1 MQHLKDYI
9 TESILSSV
17 GAGKTAVIKKIV
29 SDKDFSTKNIALLEK
44 DVAVWKPKDKKE
56 LIDTINAYIKSAGP
70 DCSLNWIDVSSIK
83 DMSKLFYKLWFNG
96 DIDIAIK
103 LDNKKELS
111 ELIDKV
117 FPNLEKNPNT
127 TPSIVSISYPYNKE
141 GKSGNAQ
148 VDFMI
153 VKDIDFAKFFYHS
166 PDFKKNESKFKGATR
181 AKMLSI
187 IVSCIPVEDAKDE
200 YFEDGKTVKKHWK
213 YTFNTEGVFRQLLDY
228 TGKKGPL
235 KNPKKVKEF
244 EKLIANDPDNCIKFI
259 FGDNGKIEDCNS
271 AESLWKA
278 VHDNN
283 KFKFQDVVKKIED
296 RWFDEIEELKDK
308 REFFENL

>member
-1 MQHLKDYI
+1 MKSLVQFIKESLINEGGNAVTANPIPAYI
-9 TESILSSV
+9 TPLLYKEIEDAILKENPDIKMVPLGSV
-17 GAGKTAVIKKIV
+17 GKKN
-29 SDKDFSTKNIALLEK
+29 DDQ
-44 DVAVWKPKDKKE
+44 
-56 LIDTINAYIKSAGP
+56 
-70 DCSLNWIDVSSIK
+70 
-83 DMSKLFYKLWFNG
+83 FNG

-117 FPNLEKNPNT
+117 FPDLEKNPNT

-244 EKLIANDPDNCIKFI
+244 EKFIVNDPDNCIKFI

-278 VHDNN
+278 VHDKN

>member
-1 MQHLKDYI
+1 MKSLVQFIKESLLNEGGNAVTANPIPAYI
-9 TESILSSV
+9 TPLLYKEIEDAILKEKPDITMVPLGSV
-17 GAGKTAVIKKIV
+17 GKKN
-29 SDKDFSTKNIALLEK
+29 DDQ
-44 DVAVWKPKDKKE
+44 
-56 LIDTINAYIKSAGP
+56 
-70 DCSLNWIDVSSIK
+70 
-83 DMSKLFYKLWFNG
+83 FNG

-103 LDNKKELS
+103 IDTKKELN
-111 ELIDKV
+111 ELINKV
-117 FPNLEKNPNT
+117 FPDLEKNPNT
-127 TPSIVSISYPYNKE
+127 TSSIVSISYPYNKE

-166 PDFKKNESKFKGATR
+166 PNFKNNESKFKGATR

-187 IVSCIPVEDAKDE
+187 IVSSIPVEDAKDE

-213 YTFNTEGVFRQLLDY
+213 YTFNTEGVFKQLLDY

-244 EKLIANDPDNCIKFI
+244 EKLIYNDPENCVKFI

-278 VHDNN
+278 VHDKN

-296 RWFDEIEELKDK
+296 RCFNEIEELKDK

>member
-1 MQHLKDYI
+1 MKSLVQFIKESLINEGGNAVTANPIPAYI
-9 TESILSSV
+9 TPLLYKEIEDTILKENPDIKMVPLGSV
-17 GAGKTAVIKKIV
+17 GKKNN
-29 SDKDFSTKNIALLEK
+29 DQ
-44 DVAVWKPKDKKE
+44 
-56 LIDTINAYIKSAGP
+56 
-70 DCSLNWIDVSSIK
+70 
-83 DMSKLFYKLWFNG
+83 FNG
-96 DIDIAIK
+96 DIDIAVKI
-103 LDNKKELS
+103 NTKKELI

-117 FPNLEKNPNT
+117 FPDLEKNPNT
-127 TPSIVSISYPYNKE
+127 TSSIVSISYPYNKE
-141 GKSGNAQ
+141 GKTGNAQ

-166 PDFKKNESKFKGATR
+166 PNFKNNESKFKGATR
-181 AKMLSI
+181 TKMLSI

-200 YFEDGKTVKKHWK
+200 YFEDGKTVKKRWK

-244 EKLIANDPDNCIKFI
+244 EKLMANDPDNCIKFI

-278 VHDNN
+278 VHDKN
-283 KFKFQDVVKKIED
+283 KFKFQDVVKKIEN

>member
-1 MQHLKDYI
+1 MKSLVQFIKESLINEGGNAVTANPIPAYI
-9 TESILSSV
+9 TPLLYKEIEDAILKENPDIKMVPLGSV
-17 GAGKTAVIKKIV
+17 GKKN
-29 SDKDFSTKNIALLEK
+29 DDQ
-44 DVAVWKPKDKKE
+44 
-56 LIDTINAYIKSAGP
+56 
-70 DCSLNWIDVSSIK
+70 
-83 DMSKLFYKLWFNG
+83 FNG

-117 FPNLEKNPNT
+117 FPDLEKNPNT

-278 VHDNN
+278 VHDKN

-296 RWFDEIEELKDK
+296 RWFNEIEELKDK

>member
-1 MQHLKDYI
+1 MKSLVQFIKESIINEGGNAVTANPIPAYI
-9 TESILSSV
+9 TPLLYKEIEDAILKENPDIKIAPLGSV
-17 GAGKTAVIKKIV
+17 GKKN
-29 SDKDFSTKNIALLEK
+29 DDQ
-44 DVAVWKPKDKKE
+44 
-56 LIDTINAYIKSAGP
+56 
-70 DCSLNWIDVSSIK
+70 
-83 DMSKLFYKLWFNG
+83 FNG

-103 LDNKKELS
+103 LDSKQELN

-141 GKSGNAQ
+141 GQSGNAQ

-166 PDFKKNESKFKGATR
+166 PDFKKNESKFKGSVR
-181 AKMLSI
+181 AHMISI
-187 IVSCIPVEDAKDE
+187 LVSSIPVEDAKDE

-213 YTFNTEGVFRQLLDY
+213 YTFNTEGVFKQLLDY

-244 EKLIANDPDNCIKFI
+244 EKLIANDPQNCVKFM
-259 FGDNGKIEDCNS
+259 FGDNGKIEDLNS

-278 VHDNN
+278 VHDKN

>member
-1 MQHLKDYI
+1 MKSLVQFIKESLINEGGNAVTANPIPAYI
-9 TESILSSV
+9 TPLLYKEIEDAILKENPDIKMVPLGSV
-17 GAGKTAVIKKIV
+17 GKKN
-29 SDKDFSTKNIALLEK
+29 DDQ
-44 DVAVWKPKDKKE
+44 
-56 LIDTINAYIKSAGP
+56 
-70 DCSLNWIDVSSIK
+70 
-83 DMSKLFYKLWFNG
+83 FNG

-103 LDNKKELS
+103 LDSKKELS

-117 FPNLEKNPNT
+117 FPDLEKNPNT

-278 VHDNN
+278 VHDKN

>member
-1 MQHLKDYI
+1 MKSLIQFIKESLINEGGNAVTANPIPAYI
-9 TESILSSV
+9 TPLLYKEIEDVILKENPDIKMVPLGSV
-17 GAGKTAVIKKIV
+17 GKKN
-29 SDKDFSTKNIALLEK
+29 DDQ
-44 DVAVWKPKDKKE
+44 
-56 LIDTINAYIKSAGP
+56 
-70 DCSLNWIDVSSIK
+70 
-83 DMSKLFYKLWFNG
+83 FNG

-141 GKSGNAQ
+141 GKTGNAQ

-166 PDFKKNESKFKGATR
+166 PNFKNNESKFKGATR

-200 YFEDGKTVKKHWK
+200 YFEDGKTIKKHWK

-235 KNPKKVKEF
+235 KNPKKIKEF
-244 EKLIANDPDNCIKFI
+244 EKLIVNDPDNCIKFI

-278 VHDNN
+278 VHDKN
-283 KFKFQDVVKKIED
+283 KFKFQDVVSKIED
-296 RWFDEIEELKDK
+296 RWFNEIEELKDK
-308 REFFENL
+308 KEFFENL

>member
-1 MQHLKDYI
+1 MKSLVQFIKESLINEGGNAVTANPIPAYI
-9 TESILSSV
+9 TPLLYKEIEDAILKENPDIKMVPLGSV
-17 GAGKTAVIKKIV
+17 GKKN
-29 SDKDFSTKNIALLEK
+29 DDQ
-44 DVAVWKPKDKKE
+44 
-56 LIDTINAYIKSAGP
+56 
-70 DCSLNWIDVSSIK
+70 
-83 DMSKLFYKLWFNG
+83 FNG

-103 LDNKKELS
+103 LNNKKELS

-117 FPNLEKNPNT
+117 FPDLEKNPNT

-166 PDFKKNESKFKGATR
+166 PDFRKNESRFKGATR

-200 YFEDGKTVKKHWK
+200 YFEDGKTLKKHWK
-213 YTFNTEGVFRQLLDY
+213 YTFNTEGVFKQLLDY

-235 KNPKKVKEF
+235 KNPKKVKEL
-244 EKLIANDPDNCIKFI
+244 EKLIVNDPDNCIKFI

-278 VHDNN
+278 VHDKNN
-283 KFKFQDVVKKIED
+283 FKFQDVVKKIED

>member
-1 MQHLKDYI
+1 MKSLVQFIKESLLNEGGNAVTANPIPAYI
-9 TESILSSV
+9 TPLLYKEIEDAILKENPDITMVPLGSV
-17 GAGKTAVIKKIV
+17 GKKN
-29 SDKDFSTKNIALLEK
+29 DDQ
-44 DVAVWKPKDKKE
+44 
-56 LIDTINAYIKSAGP
+56 
-70 DCSLNWIDVSSIK
+70 
-83 DMSKLFYKLWFNG
+83 FNG

-103 LDNKKELS
+103 IDTKKELN

-117 FPNLEKNPNT
+117 FPDLEKNPNT

-166 PDFKKNESKFKGATR
+166 PNFKNNESKFKGAVR

-187 IVSCIPVEDAKDE
+187 IVSSIPVEDAKDE

-213 YTFNTEGVFRQLLDY
+213 YTFNTEGVFKQLLDY

-235 KNPKKVKEF
+235 NNPKKVKEF
-244 EKLIANDPDNCIKFI
+244 EKLIYNDPENCVKFI

-278 VHDNN
+278 VHDKN

>member
-1 MQHLKDYI
+1 MKSLVQFIKESLINEGGNAVTANPIPAYI
-9 TESILSSV
+9 TPLLYKEIEDAILKENPDIKMVPLGSV
-17 GAGKTAVIKKIV
+17 GKKN
-29 SDKDFSTKNIALLEK
+29 DDQ
-44 DVAVWKPKDKKE
+44 
-56 LIDTINAYIKSAGP
+56 
-70 DCSLNWIDVSSIK
+70 
-83 DMSKLFYKLWFNG
+83 FNG

-103 LDNKKELS
+103 IDNKEELNK
-111 ELIDKV
+111 LIDKV
-117 FPNLEKNPNT
+117 FPDLEKNPNT
-127 TPSIVSISYPYNKE
+127 TSSIVSISYPYNKE
-141 GKSGNAQ
+141 GQSGNAQ

-187 IVSCIPVEDAKDE
+187 IVSCIPVEDVKDE

-213 YTFNTEGVFRQLLDY
+213 YTFNTEGVFKQLLDY

-244 EKLIANDPDNCIKFI
+244 EKLIYNDPENCVKFI

-278 VHDNN
+278 VHDKN

>member
-1 MQHLKDYI
+1 MKSLVQFIKESLINEGGNAVTANPIPAYI
-9 TESILSSV
+9 TPLLYKEIEDAILKENPDIKMVPLGSV
-17 GAGKTAVIKKIV
+17 GKKN
-29 SDKDFSTKNIALLEK
+29 DDQ
-44 DVAVWKPKDKKE
+44 
-56 LIDTINAYIKSAGP
+56 
-70 DCSLNWIDVSSIK
+70 
-83 DMSKLFYKLWFNG
+83 FNG

-103 LDNKKELS
+103 IDTKKELN
-111 ELIDKV
+111 ELINKV

-127 TPSIVSISYPYNKE
+127 TSNIVSISYPYNKE
-141 GKSGNAQ
+141 GKTGNAQ

-153 VKDIDFAKFFYHS
+153 AKDIDFAKFFYHS

-187 IVSCIPVEDAKDE
+187 IVSSIPVEDAKDE
-200 YFEDGKTVKKHWK
+200 YFEDGKTVKKRWK

-278 VHDNN
+278 VHDKN

-308 REFFENL
+308 REFLENL

>member
-1 MQHLKDYI
+1 MKSLIQFIKESLINEGGNAVTANPIPAYI
-9 TESILSSV
+9 TPLLYKEIEDAILKENPDIKMVPLGSV
-17 GAGKTAVIKKIV
+17 GKKN
-29 SDKDFSTKNIALLEK
+29 DDQ
-44 DVAVWKPKDKKE
+44 
-56 LIDTINAYIKSAGP
+56 
-70 DCSLNWIDVSSIK
+70 
-83 DMSKLFYKLWFNG
+83 FNG

-117 FPNLEKNPNT
+117 FPDLEKNPNT

-244 EKLIANDPDNCIKFI
+244 EKLIVNDPDNCIKFI

-278 VHDNN
+278 VHDKN

-308 REFFENL
+308 REFFENR

>member
-1 MQHLKDYI
+1 MKSLVQFIKESLINEGGNAVTANPIPAYI
-9 TESILSSV
+9 TPLLYKEIEDSILKENPDIKMVPLGSV
-17 GAGKTAVIKKIV
+17 GKKN
-29 SDKDFSTKNIALLEK
+29 DDQ
-44 DVAVWKPKDKKE
+44 
-56 LIDTINAYIKSAGP
+56 
-70 DCSLNWIDVSSIK
+70 
-83 DMSKLFYKLWFNG
+83 FNG

-117 FPNLEKNPNT
+117 FPDLEKNPNT

-235 KNPKKVKEF
+235 KNPKKIKEF
-244 EKLIANDPDNCIKFI
+244 EKLIVNDPDNCIKFI

-278 VHDNN
+278 VHDKN

>member
-1 MQHLKDYI
+1 MKSLVQFIKESLINEGGNAVTANPIPAYI
-9 TESILSSV
+9 TPLLYKEIEYSILKENPDIKMVPLGSV
-17 GAGKTAVIKKIV
+17 GKKN
-29 SDKDFSTKNIALLEK
+29 DDQ
-44 DVAVWKPKDKKE
+44 
-56 LIDTINAYIKSAGP
+56 
-70 DCSLNWIDVSSIK
+70 
-83 DMSKLFYKLWFNG
+83 FNG

-103 LDNKKELS
+103 LDSKKELS

-117 FPNLEKNPNT
+117 FPDLEKNPNT

-235 KNPKKVKEF
+235 KNPKKIKEF
-244 EKLIANDPDNCIKFI
+244 EKLIVNDPDNCIKFI

-278 VHDNN
+278 VHDKN
-283 KFKFQDVVKKIED
+283 KFKFQDVVSKIED
-296 RWFDEIEELKDK
+296 RWFNEIEELKDK

>member
-1 MQHLKDYI
+1 MKSLVQFIKESLINEGGNAVTANPIPAYI
-9 TESILSSV
+9 TPLLYKEIEDAILKENPHIKMVQLGSV
-17 GAGKTAVIKKIV
+17 GKKN
-29 SDKDFSTKNIALLEK
+29 DDQ
-44 DVAVWKPKDKKE
+44 
-56 LIDTINAYIKSAGP
+56 
-70 DCSLNWIDVSSIK
+70 
-83 DMSKLFYKLWFNG
+83 FNG

-103 LDNKKELS
+103 IDTKKELS

-127 TPSIVSISYPYNKE
+127 TSTIVSISYPYNKE
-141 GKSGNAQ
+141 GKTGNAQ

-153 VKDIDFAKFFYHS
+153 VKDIDYAKFFYHS
-166 PDFKKNESKFKGATR
+166 PNFKNNESKFKGATR
-181 AKMLSI
+181 TKMLSI

-200 YFEDGKTVKKHWK
+200 YFEDGKTVKKRWK

-244 EKLIANDPDNCIKFI
+244 EKLIVNDPDNCIKFI

-278 VHDNN
+278 VHDKN

>member
-1 MQHLKDYI
+1 MKSLVQFIKESLINEGGNAVTANPIPAYI
-9 TESILSSV
+9 TPLLYKEIEDAILKENPDIKMVPLGSV
-17 GAGKTAVIKKIV
+17 GKKN
-29 SDKDFSTKNIALLEK
+29 DDQ
-44 DVAVWKPKDKKE
+44 
-56 LIDTINAYIKSAGP
+56 
-70 DCSLNWIDVSSIK
+70 
-83 DMSKLFYKLWFNG
+83 FNG

-278 VHDNN
+278 VHDKN

>member
-1 MQHLKDYI
+1 MKSLIQFIKESLINEGGNAVTANPIPAYI
-9 TESILSSV
+9 TPLLYKEIEDAVLKENPDIKMVPLGSV
-17 GAGKTAVIKKIV
+17 GKKN
-29 SDKDFSTKNIALLEK
+29 D
-44 DVAVWKPKDKKE
+44 
-56 LIDTINAYIKSAGP
+56 YQ
-70 DCSLNWIDVSSIK
+70 
-83 DMSKLFYKLWFNG
+83 FNG

-103 LDNKKELS
+103 IDNKEELNK
-111 ELIDKV
+111 LIDKV
-117 FPNLEKNPNT
+117 FPDLEKNPNT
-127 TPSIVSISYPYNKE
+127 TSSIVSVSYPYNKE
-141 GKSGNAQ
+141 GQSGNAQ

-213 YTFNTEGVFRQLLDY
+213 YTFNTEGVFKQLLDY

-244 EKLIANDPDNCIKFI
+244 EKLIYNDPENCVKFI

-278 VHDNN
+278 VHDKN

>member
-1 MQHLKDYI
+1 MKSLVQFIKESLINEGGNAVTANPIPAYI
-9 TESILSSV
+9 TPLLYKEIEDAILKENPDIKMVPLGSV
-17 GAGKTAVIKKIV
+17 GKKN
-29 SDKDFSTKNIALLEK
+29 DDQ
-44 DVAVWKPKDKKE
+44 
-56 LIDTINAYIKSAGP
+56 
-70 DCSLNWIDVSSIK
+70 
-83 DMSKLFYKLWFNG
+83 FNG

-117 FPNLEKNPNT
+117 FPDLEKNPNT

-148 VDFMI
+148 IDFMI

-244 EKLIANDPDNCIKFI
+244 EKLIVNDPDNCIKFI

-278 VHDNN
+278 VHDKN

-296 RWFDEIEELKDK
+296 RWFGEIEELKDK

>member
-1 MQHLKDYI
+1 MKSLVQFIKESLINEGGNAVTANPIPAYI
-9 TESILSSV
+9 TPLLYKEIEDSILKENPDIKMVPLGSV
-17 GAGKTAVIKKIV
+17 GKKN
-29 SDKDFSTKNIALLEK
+29 DDQ
-44 DVAVWKPKDKKE
+44 
-56 LIDTINAYIKSAGP
+56 
-70 DCSLNWIDVSSIK
+70 
-83 DMSKLFYKLWFNG
+83 FNG

-117 FPNLEKNPNT
+117 FPDLEKNPNT

-244 EKLIANDPDNCIKFI
+244 EKLIVNDPDNCIKFI

-278 VHDNN
+278 VHDKN
-283 KFKFQDVVKKIED
+283 KFKFQDVLTNIED
-296 RWFDEIEELKDK
+296 RWFDEIQEPKAK
-308 REFFENL
+308 REVFENL

>member
-1 MQHLKDYI
+1 MKSLIQFIKESLINEGGNAVTANPIPAYI
-9 TESILSSV
+9 TPLLYKEIEDAILKENPDINMVPLGSV
-17 GAGKTAVIKKIV
+17 GKKN
-29 SDKDFSTKNIALLEK
+29 DDQ
-44 DVAVWKPKDKKE
+44 
-56 LIDTINAYIKSAGP
+56 
-70 DCSLNWIDVSSIK
+70 
-83 DMSKLFYKLWFNG
+83 FNG

-103 LDNKKELS
+103 IDTKKELN

-117 FPNLEKNPNT
+117 FPDLEKNPNT

-235 KNPKKVKEF
+235 KNPKKIKEF
-244 EKLIANDPDNCIKFI
+244 EKLIYNDPENCVKFI

-278 VHDNN
+278 VHNKN

-296 RWFDEIEELKDK
+296 RWFNEIEELKDK

>member
-1 MQHLKDYI
+1 MKSLIQFIKESLINEGGNAVTANPIPAYI
-9 TESILSSV
+9 TPLLYKEIEDAILKENPDIKMVPLGSV
-17 GAGKTAVIKKIV
+17 GKKN
-29 SDKDFSTKNIALLEK
+29 DDQ
-44 DVAVWKPKDKKE
+44 
-56 LIDTINAYIKSAGP
+56 
-70 DCSLNWIDVSSIK
+70 
-83 DMSKLFYKLWFNG
+83 FNG

-103 LDNKKELS
+103 IDTKKELND
-111 ELIDKV
+111 LIDKV

-127 TPSIVSISYPYNKE
+127 TSSIVSISYPYNKE

-166 PDFKKNESKFKGATR
+166 PNFKNNESKFKGAVR

-187 IVSCIPVEDAKDE
+187 IVSSIPVEDAKDE

-213 YTFNTEGVFRQLLDY
+213 YTFNTEGVFKQLLDY

-244 EKLIANDPDNCIKFI
+244 EKLIYNDPENCVKFI

-278 VHDNN
+278 IHDKN

-296 RWFDEIEELKDK
+296 RWFNEIEELKDK

>member
-1 MQHLKDYI
+1 MKSLVQFIKESIINEGGNAVTANPIPAYI
-9 TESILSSV
+9 TPLLYKEIEDSILEENPDIKIAPLGSV
-17 GAGKTAVIKKIV
+17 GKKN
-29 SDKDFSTKNIALLEK
+29 DDQ
-44 DVAVWKPKDKKE
+44 
-56 LIDTINAYIKSAGP
+56 
-70 DCSLNWIDVSSIK
+70 
-83 DMSKLFYKLWFNG
+83 FNG

-103 LDNKKELS
+103 LDSKKELN

-141 GKSGNAQ
+141 GQSGNAQ

-166 PDFKKNESKFKGATR
+166 PDFKKNESKFKGSVR
-181 AKMLSI
+181 AHMISI
-187 IVSCIPVEDAKDE
+187 LVSSIPVEDAKDE

-213 YTFNTEGVFRQLLDY
+213 YTFNTEGVFKQLLDY

-244 EKLIANDPDNCIKFI
+244 EKLIANDPQNCVKFI
-259 FGDNGKIEDCNS
+259 FGDNGKIEDLNS

-278 VHDNN
+278 VHDKN

>member
-1 MQHLKDYI
+1 MKSLVQFIKESLINEGGNAVTANPIPAYI
-9 TESILSSV
+9 TPLLYKEIEDSILKENPDIKMVPLGSV
-17 GAGKTAVIKKIV
+17 GKKN
-29 SDKDFSTKNIALLEK
+29 DDQ
-44 DVAVWKPKDKKE
+44 
-56 LIDTINAYIKSAGP
+56 
-70 DCSLNWIDVSSIK
+70 
-83 DMSKLFYKLWFNG
+83 FNG

-117 FPNLEKNPNT
+117 FPDLEKNPNT

-244 EKLIANDPDNCIKFI
+244 EKLIVNDPDNCIKFI

-278 VHDNN
+278 VHDKN

-296 RWFDEIEELKDK
+296 RWFNEIEELKDK

>member
-1 MQHLKDYI
+1 MKSLVQFIKESLINEGGNAVTANPIPAYI
-9 TESILSSV
+9 TPLLYKEIEDAILKENPDIKMVPLGSV
-17 GAGKTAVIKKIV
+17 GKKN
-29 SDKDFSTKNIALLEK
+29 DDQ
-44 DVAVWKPKDKKE
+44 
-56 LIDTINAYIKSAGP
+56 
-70 DCSLNWIDVSSIK
+70 
-83 DMSKLFYKLWFNG
+83 FNG

-103 LDNKKELS
+103 IDSKKELN

-127 TPSIVSISYPYNKE
+127 TSSIVSISYPYNKE
-141 GKSGNAQ
+141 GQSGNAQ

-187 IVSCIPVEDAKDE
+187 IVSCIPVEDVKDE
-200 YFEDGKTVKKHWK
+200 YFEDGKTVKKRWK

-244 EKLIANDPDNCIKFI
+244 EKLIVNDPDNCIKFI
-259 FGDNGKIEDCNS
+259 FGDNGNIEDFNS

-278 VHDNN
+278 VHNKN

-296 RWFDEIEELKDK
+296 RWFNEIEELKDK

>member
-1 MQHLKDYI
+1 MKSLVQFIKESLINEGGNAVTANPIPAYI
-9 TESILSSV
+9 TPLLYKEIEDAILKENPDIKMVPLGSV
-17 GAGKTAVIKKIV
+17 GKKN
-29 SDKDFSTKNIALLEK
+29 DDQ
-44 DVAVWKPKDKKE
+44 
-56 LIDTINAYIKSAGP
+56 
-70 DCSLNWIDVSSIK
+70 
-83 DMSKLFYKLWFNG
+83 FNG

-117 FPNLEKNPNT
+117 FPDLEKNPNT

-278 VHDNN
+278 VHDKN

>member
-1 MQHLKDYI
+1 MKSLVQFIKESLINEGGNAVTANPIPAYI
-9 TESILSSV
+9 TPLLYKEIEDAILKENPDIKMVPLGSV
-17 GAGKTAVIKKIV
+17 GKKN
-29 SDKDFSTKNIALLEK
+29 DDQ
-44 DVAVWKPKDKKE
+44 
-56 LIDTINAYIKSAGP
+56 
-70 DCSLNWIDVSSIK
+70 
-83 DMSKLFYKLWFNG
+83 FNG

-103 LDNKKELS
+103 IDSKKELN

-117 FPNLEKNPNT
+117 FPDLEKNPNT
-127 TPSIVSISYPYNKE
+127 TSGIVSISYPYNKE
-141 GKSGNAQ
+141 GKTGNAQ

-153 VKDIDFAKFFYHS
+153 AKDIDFAKFFYHS

-187 IVSCIPVEDAKDE
+187 IVSSIPVEDAKDE

-244 EKLIANDPDNCIKFI
+244 EKLIANDPDNCVKFI
-259 FGDNGKIEDCNS
+259 FGENGKIEDCNS
-271 AESLWKA
+271 VESLWKA
-278 VHDNN
+278 IHDKN

-296 RWFDEIEELKDK
+296 RLFDEIEELKDK
-308 REFFENL
+308 REFLENL